1 MAELFEILGLILTV
15 FFLIIVFILVIA
27 ILLISYSAKT
37 KKVLFPGFILFVL
50 DFLYHPLKILT
61 EKMGLKKGYI
71 DMISNDMRNFI
82 NFKGLS
88 KIPFE
93 DRILLLPQ
101 CLRKRDCPA
110 ILDSMK
116 GFQCKN
122 CGRCGIGDLIKFCDN
137 KNIKVFIIPGG
148 SFVKKI
154 IKITRPKAIIGVGCH
169 IELREA
175 SLVLEYLKIPGRGIN
190 LEKDGCIETK
200 VDYEKIK
207 KALVITED

>member
-1 MAELFEILGLILTV
+1 MIDIFEILGIILTV
-15 FFLIIVFILVIA
+15 FFLIVILILAIA
-27 ILLISYSAKT
+27 ILLISYSVKT

-50 DFLYHPLKILT
+50 DFLYYPLKILT
-61 EKMGLKKGYI
+61 EKIGMKKGYI

-82 NFKGLS
+82 NYKELS

-122 CGRCGIGDLIKFCDN
+122 CGRCGIGDLIRFCDER
-137 KNIKVFIIPGG
+137 NIKVFIIPGG
-148 SFVKKI
+148 SFVKKV
-154 IKITRPKAIIGVGCH
+154 IKLTRPKAIIGVGCH

-175 SLVLEYLKIPGRGIN
+175 SLVLEYLKVPGRGIN
-190 LEKDGCIETK
+190 LEKDGCVETK
-200 VDYEKIK
+200 VNYEKIK
-207 KALVITED
+207 KAVIISED

>member
-1 MAELFEILGLILTV
+1 MIDIFGILGLILTV
-15 FFLIIVFILVIA
+15 FFILVVLLLLIT
-27 ILLISYSAKT
+27 ILLVSYSVKT

-50 DFLYHPLKILT
+50 DFLYYPLKILT
-61 EKMGLKKGYI
+61 EKLGLRKGYI

-82 NFKGLS
+82 YYKELS

-93 DRILLLPQ
+93 NRILLLPQ

-116 GFQCKN
+116 GFQCTN
-122 CGRCGIGDLIKFCDN
+122 CGRCGIGDLINFCN
-137 KNIKVFIIPGG
+137 EKSINVFIVPGG
-148 SFVKKI
+148 SFVKKV
-154 IKITRPKAIIGVGCH
+154 IKLTRPKAIIGVGCH

-190 LEKDGCIETK
+190 LEKDGCVETK
-200 VDYEKIK
+200 VNYEKIK
-207 KALVITED
+207 KAVLIAKD

>member
-1 MAELFEILGLILTV
+1 MIDVFEILGIILAVFFIIVILILA
-15 FFLIIVFILVIA
+15 IA
-27 ILLISYSAKT
+27 ILLISYSVKT
-37 KKVLFPGFILFVL
+37 KKVLFPGFVLFVL

-61 EKMGLKKGYI
+61 EKIGMKKGYI

-82 NFKGLS
+82 NYKELS

-110 ILDSMK
+110 ILDSIQ

-122 CGRCGIGDLIKFCDN
+122 CGKCGIGELIKFCDE

-154 IKITRPKAIIGVGCH
+154 IKLTRPKAIIGVGCH

-175 SLVLEYLKIPGRGIN
+175 SLVLEFLKVPVRGIN
-190 LEKDGCIETK
+190 LEKDGCVETK
-200 VDYEKIK
+200 VNYEKIK
-207 KALVITED
+207 KAVIISED

>member
-1 MAELFEILGLILTV
+1 MVDVFEILGMILTA
-15 FFLIIVFILVIA
+15 FFLIVGLILLVA
-27 ILLISYSAKT
+27 ILLILYSVKT

-50 DFLYHPLKILT
+50 DFLYYPLKILT
-61 EKMGLKKGYI
+61 ERIGLKKGYI

-82 NFKGLS
+82 NYKELS

-116 GFQCKN
+116 GFKCKN
-122 CGRCGIGDLIKFCDN
+122 CGRCGVGDLISFCDER
-137 KNIKVFIIPGG
+137 NIRVFIVPGG
-148 SFVKKI
+148 SFVKKV
-154 IKITRPKAIIGVGCH
+154 IKLSKPKAIIGVGCH

-175 SLVLEYLKIPGRGIN
+175 SLVLDYLKIPGRGIN

-200 VDYEKIK
+200 VNYEKIK
-207 KALVITED
+207 KALIINEN

>member
-27 ILLISYSAKT
+27 ILLVSYSAKT

-207 KALVITED
+207 KAIVINED

>member
-1 MAELFEILGLILTV
+1 MVDVFEILGMILTA
-15 FFLIIVFILVIA
+15 FFLIVGLILLVA
-27 ILLISYSAKT
+27 ILLILYSVKT

-50 DFLYHPLKILT
+50 DFLYYPLKILT
-61 EKMGLKKGYI
+61 ERIGLKKGYI

-82 NFKGLS
+82 NYKELS

-110 ILDSMK
+110 ILDSII
-116 GFQCKN
+116 GFKCKN
-122 CGRCGIGDLIKFCDN
+122 CGRCEVGDLISFCDER
-137 KNIKVFIIPGG
+137 NIKVFIVPGG
-148 SFVKKI
+148 SFVKKV
-154 IKITRPKAIIGVGCH
+154 IKLSRPKAIIGVGCH

-175 SLVLEYLKIPGRGIN
+175 SLVLDYLKIPGRGIN

-200 VDYEKIK
+200 VNYEKIK
-207 KALVITED
+207 KALIINEN

>member
-1 MAELFEILGLILTV
+1 MIDLFAVLGVILTV
-15 FFLIIVFILVIA
+15 FFLMMALILAIA

-37 KKVLFPGFILFVL
+37 KKVLFPGFVLFVL

-61 EKMGLKKGYI
+61 EKIGLKKGYI

-82 NFKGLS
+82 YYKELS

-110 ILDSMK
+110 ILDSLK

-122 CGRCGIGDLIKFCDN
+122 CGRCGIGNLISFCN
-137 KNIKVFIIPGG
+137 EKNIKVFIIPGG

-154 IKITRPKAIIGVGCH
+154 IKLTHPKAIIGVGCH

-175 SLVLEYLKIPGRGIN
+175 SLLLDYLKIPGRGIN
-190 LEKDGCIETK
+190 LEKDGCVETK
-200 VDYEKIK
+200 VNYEKIK
-207 KALVITED
+207 KALMISED